1 MEEEKKV
8 EEVVQEIPLVDY
20 VFGDLYVTC
29 KCGNEDLI
37 AEGIKSGIRFDIFT
51 TNKHTVKLGCKACGA
66 QLSLGFKEA
75 KNIEE
80 LKTKMAEQE
89 KLREQEVQDEGKTEP
104 VDVAVDEEMI
114 DESESS
120 GEL

>member
-1 MEEEKKV
+1 MIEEVDEKKV
-8 EEVVQEIPLVDY
+8 EEVPLVDY

-29 KCGNEDLI
+29 KCGNEDLV

-66 QLSLGFKEA
+66 QLTLGFKEA
-75 KNIEE
+75 KNIDE
-80 LKTKMAEQE
+80 LKAKLAEQE
-89 KLREQEVQDEGKTEP
+89 KLREQEVQEKLKKEP
-104 VDVAVDEEMI
+104 ETTNVEVIENEEV
-114 DESESS
+114 SNN